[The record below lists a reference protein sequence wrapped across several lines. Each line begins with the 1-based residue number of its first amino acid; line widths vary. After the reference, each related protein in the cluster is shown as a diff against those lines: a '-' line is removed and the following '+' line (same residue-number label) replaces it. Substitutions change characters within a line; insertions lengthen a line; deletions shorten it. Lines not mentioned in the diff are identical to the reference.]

1 MGATMAVVSG
11 VATLASV
18 SQQRKAF
25 QLQAA
30 QFEEQKEMS
39 KLQTGADVIAR
50 EQSLFYQLATLS
62 ASTAARGGVVSQTE
76 GTQGAFVR
84 GEKKLAANDIR
95 NIKLMGFTQQRNFGL
110 SAAQARASGKSALMS
125 GLASATGTIAGT
137 AMKAPPGKA
146 GYKPGTIGAFG
157 QQLKNEWS

>member
-18 SQQRKAF
+18 SQQRRAF
-25 QLQAA
+25 QAQAA

-39 KLQTGADVIAR
+39 SSRLALTLLLGAKPV
-50 EQSLFYQLATLS
+50 LS
-62 ASTAARGGVVSQTE
+62 ACHTKRIYGGSWCCCNPTE

-137 AMKAPPGKA
+137 AVKAPGKA
-146 GYKPGTIGAFG
+146 GGYKPGT
-157 QQLKNEWS
+157 WSIW